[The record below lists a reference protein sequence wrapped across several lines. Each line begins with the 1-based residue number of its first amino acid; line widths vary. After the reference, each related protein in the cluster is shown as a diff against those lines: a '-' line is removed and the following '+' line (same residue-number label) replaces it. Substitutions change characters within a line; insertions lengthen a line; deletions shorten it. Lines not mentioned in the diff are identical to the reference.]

1 MAVLAALLESALV
14 HHLVRQGR
22 DTLALLLDQIFRV
35 LLPGLMYP
43 LCMLGLVLGAFT
55 ESVAVTVSLVVC
67 GIVLP
72 MAGGA
77 MRVRHVLARFEAAKR
92 RLARALVEA
101 DATKIDD
108 QSDSPLL
115 REAFDHFD
123 LDKSGDIDADEVRSL
138 LGYMYPL
145 MPKPHRKAALKLL
158 LAQSAGHRIIF
169 EDFDDIILEWR
180 QYAQQNDPKGEWLER
195 KAAQVFAS
203 SAMQFLPSSLRRQ
216 STLDDLK
223 REASAGSSS
232 AV

>member
-77 MRVRHVLARFEAAKR
+77 MRVRPLAGA
-92 RLARALVEA
+92 
-101 DATKIDD
+101 
-108 QSDSPLL
+108 PLT
-115 REAFDHFD
+115 RCCC
-123 LDKSGDIDADEVRSL
+123 
-138 LGYMYPL
+138 
-145 MPKPHRKAALKLL
+145 
-158 LAQSAGHRIIF
+158 
-169 EDFDDIILEWR
+169 
-180 QYAQQNDPKGEWLER
+180 
-195 KAAQVFAS
+195 
-203 SAMQFLPSSLRRQ
+203 
-216 STLDDLK
+216 
-223 REASAGSSS
+223 
-232 AV
+232 